1 VLNEIGA
8 EFSDLSFSQGVTFAV
23 RLLTA
28 AVLAAPVGW
37 ERGHSGKSAGLRTHI
52 LVAVSAAALAAVA
65 HQAGLGNDGISRAL
79 QGLVAGLGFLGAGCI
94 LKAPGENHV
103 HGLTTAAGILLT
115 ASLGIAAGLGRGL
128 SAVLIA
134 VIGWLTLTVLIR
146 FEGKPPHPGS

>member
-1 VLNEIGA
+1 LNEIGA
-8 EFSDLSFSQGVTFAV
+8 EFSDLSGSQVVTLTV

-28 AVLAAPVGW
+28 AVLAAPAGW
-37 ERGHSGKSAGLRTHI
+37 ERGHSGKSAGFRTHI

-65 HQAGLGNDGISRAL
+65 HQSGLGNDGVSRVL

-103 HGLTTAAGILLT
+103 YGLTTAAGILLT
-115 ASLGIAAGLGRGL
+115 ASLGIAAGLGRGQ

-134 VIGWLTLTVLIR
+134 LIGWLTLTVHIR
-146 FEGKPPHPGS
+146 FEGKPPRPGS